1 MIRLRVTY
9 CAQARAAAGVAS
21 DEVEL
26 DGSCTPGDLLI
37 KVAQKRGENLRRLI
51 LDGNAKP
58 HPSVLL
64 FVDGEQ
70 ISVTGALAL
79 KDGDEVEI
87 VPPMSGG

>member
-26 DGSCTPGDLLI
+26 DGLCTPADLLI
-37 KVAQKRGENLRRLI
+37 KVAKMRGENLCRMI
-51 LDGNAKP
+51 LDGNSKP

-70 ISVTGALAL
+70 ISVNAAMTL

-87 VPPMSGG
+87 IPPMSGG